1 MFAHSGTTELCRDI
15 QSCEVELL
23 EVSLKSTCLNTPEGY
38 QFLNLHFTKTQDML
52 DRGSVLKRKQN
63 LIFWIG

>member
-1 MFAHSGTTELCRDI
+1 MQRHPELRGRAARGFF
-15 QSCEVELL
+15 EVNM
-23 EVSLKSTCLNTPEGY
+23 SNTPEGY